1 MREPPGS
8 CIFMGYDGMKML
20 KHEPSGRIYVF
31 NAQLARA
38 AGMEEFDD
46 PDFGKLE
53 GAESGGPENED
64 APKSLDEMTR
74 DELLVIATMESDQR
88 GDKIALARMKK
99 AELIAYITGQSG
111 EGA

>member
-1 MREPPGS
+1 
-8 CIFMGYDGMKML
+8 MKML
-20 KHEPSGRIYVF
+20 KHEPSGRIYVY

-53 GAESGGPENED
+53 GTESEDQKNED
-64 APKSLDEMTR
+64 TTKSLDEMTR
-74 DELLVIATMESDQR
+74 DELLVIATTESELR
-88 GDKIALARMKK
+88 GDKVTLTRMKK
-99 AELIAYITGQSG
+99 AELIAYITAQTG